1 METRSR
7 RRRYATIYDE
17 NDQFKPESDNATNCN
32 VTFLED
38 TDYKMELIP
47 PGGIACRKL
56 VEMDARQTQI
66 DQCIAFKKKLRKYSG
81 FSQTLT
87 VT

>member
-7 RRRYATIYDE
+7 RRRYATIYDD
-17 NDQFKPESDNATNCN
+17 NDQFKPESDNATNSN

-47 PGGIACRKL
+47 PDGIASRKL
-56 VEMDARQTQI
+56 V
-66 DQCIAFKKKLRKYSG
+66 
-81 FSQTLT
+81 
-87 VT
+87 